1 MDPPS
6 AFSDGY
12 RRVRRIGPTPHVM
25 GEARSRSEFE
35 SGKSGMIYGMDD
47 REKCGLCGKTD
58 SPFTTTE
65 CCGGTV
71 CDSEGTY
78 SIGSHTK
85 ENESLF
91 YFIVDVSFRE
101 LVSIMLPCLTNSHSI
116 QLQILIVVIIF
127 VYSLHSILNCFTCVV
142 LVQIVL

>member
-1 MDPPS
+1 VDPPS

-35 SGKSGMIYGMDD
+35 SGKSGMIYWMDD
-47 REKCGLCGKTD
+47 REHYEAKRMDRSQQRNVVAELCVIQK
-58 SPFTTTE
+58 E
-65 CCGGTV
+65 LILLV
-71 CDSEGTY
+71 
-78 SIGSHTK
+78 HTK

-101 LVSIMLPCLTNSHSI
+101 LVSIMLPCLANSHSI
-116 QLQILIVVIIF
+116 QLQILILVIIF